1 MKKKRGYLGIDE
13 SNHGRYPEI
22 FVAVY
27 SEIPSDVVEHDIII
41 PKVRKRHGGAILPIL
56 KSRSFKHILIPERYG
71 DLFGGKGTSLV
82 VVSEFI
88 RYFDNNLDGV
98 IVDGEPKWEVIEGLE
113 KMLHPTPLPRIS
125 FVAKG
130 DTKFGIVNLA
140 DHVANLL
147 HRYYSKFKH
156 GKGSRYSNHLLT
168 PDLEGYRKVVSGIIK

>member
-1 MKKKRGYLGIDE
+1 MGIDE

-27 SEIPSDVVEHDIII
+27 SEIPDDVVEHEQL
-41 PKVRKRHGGAILPIL
+41 PKVRKRHGGAILPFL
-56 KSRSFKHILIPERYG
+56 KSRSFRHILIPERYG

-88 RYFDNNLDGV
+88 RYFNNLEGV
-98 IVDGEPKWEVIEGLE
+98 IVDGEPKWDVIEGLE
-113 KMLHPTPLPRIS
+113 KMLHPLPIPKVS

-140 DHVANLL
+140 DHVALEVSWHSRCLTIRPQEAPPVQERSRGVSALL
-147 HRYYSKFKH
+147 PRSA
-156 GKGSRYSNHLLT
+156 
-168 PDLEGYRKVVSGIIK
+168 P